1 MRHKI
6 FYNCTLLL
14 LFLLSFTHQVKAQEE
29 SILYFM
35 NDLPQRQH
43 QNPAHKSVY
52 KTSIVL
58 PSMYVN
64 NNSIILPFDVIING
78 DEFPGSF
85 DLGKIIN
92 ELNQLE
98 QDEDHATLE
107 IAGLYISN
115 DKISLSFF
123 AREKANF
130 LSYNEELAIPST
142 FGVSDANETKTLDI
156 NHYREYGLGFNYNIK
171 DRLTI
176 GFNAKYLSGLDQVKI
191 NGAELDSANQNINS
205 GLVAFESGKNG
216 HGYSVDLGISYQI
229 TDRWLVDIAATNLGQ
244 IYWNEAYQYA
254 EIGDL
259 YPTPSTDDSSIESKD
274 PYTTNLPMQFVL
286 GGSYDFGHRFLI
298 GATVGGG
305 YYKDIFN
312 PKFSINMHKRFADFL
327 GLGIN
332 YSREGTGLE
341 RVGASASIG
350 FPGIKAYAIT
360 ENVFGVIDQ
369 WDSDR
374 SLMVRIG
381 VNLNFGYVKKNY
393 LNKKETRSSKIMEAE
408 W

>member
-14 LFLLSFTHQVKAQEE
+14 LLLFSFTHQVKAQEE

-58 PSMYVN
+58 PSMYIN

-85 DLGKIIN
+85 DLGEVLN

-107 IAGLYISN
+107 IAGVYVTN

-123 AREKANF
+123 AREKAHF
-130 LSYNEELAIPST
+130 LSYDENLNVPTPFNAPASN
-142 FGVSDANETKTLDI
+142 ATKTLDI
-156 NHYREYGLGFNYNIK
+156 NHYREYGIGFNYNIK
-171 DRLTI
+171 DRLTL
-176 GFNAKYLSGLDQVKI
+176 GFNAKYVSGINQIKI
-191 NGAELDSANQNINS
+191 NGSELDSANQNNNS
-205 GLVAFESGKNG
+205 GLVAYQSGKNG
-216 HGYSVDLGISYQI
+216 HGYSVDLGVSYQI
-229 TDRWLVDIAATNLGQ
+229 TDHWLIDLAVTNLGQ

-254 EIGDL
+254 EIGDV
-259 YPTPSTDDSSIESKD
+259 YPNTEEIQSVEATD
-274 PYTTNLPMQFVL
+274 PFTTVLPMQFVL

-305 YYKDIFN
+305 YYRDIFN

-369 WDSDR
+369 WDNDR
-374 SLMVRIG
+374 SLMIRIG
-381 VNLNFGYVKKNY
+381 VNLNFGYVKRNY